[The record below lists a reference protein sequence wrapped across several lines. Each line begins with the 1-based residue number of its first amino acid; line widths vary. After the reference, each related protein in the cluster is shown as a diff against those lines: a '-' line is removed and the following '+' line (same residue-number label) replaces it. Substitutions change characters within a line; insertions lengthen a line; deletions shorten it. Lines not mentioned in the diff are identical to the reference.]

1 MLSFQ
6 PKAQGPHSASTARCP
21 LRARTG
27 ATGNRDS
34 QGPWAQWA
42 SLRANPGPSLHKST
56 HLPIPPPLPVPTT
69 TFPSCTGQQSPADLC
84 LLPTPHPPPPL
95 PAASLPPSLLVLVLQ
110 DTQRLLSGKWV
121 WRLQEGGL
129 EGERE
134 TDQRTK
140 PSPVPPVARSSQGIF
155 LRQKS
160 KPLLSC
166 LNPFRSPT
174 GPTGAGAHLASPPKR
189 KL

>member
-84 LLPTPHPPPPL
+84 LLPTPPPPT
-95 PAASLPPSLLVLVLQ
+95 PAPCCLPPSLPLGPGAAGHPAPPFWEVGLAPPGGRFGRREGDRPEDQAESRPSRGPQQPGNLPQTEVQ
-110 DTQRLLSGKWV
+110 AATLL
-121 WRLQEGGL
+121 
-129 EGERE
+129 
-134 TDQRTK
+134 
-140 PSPVPPVARSSQGIF
+140 P
-155 LRQKS
+155 
-160 KPLLSC
+160 
-166 LNPFRSPT
+166 
-174 GPTGAGAHLASPPKR
+174 
-189 KL
+189 